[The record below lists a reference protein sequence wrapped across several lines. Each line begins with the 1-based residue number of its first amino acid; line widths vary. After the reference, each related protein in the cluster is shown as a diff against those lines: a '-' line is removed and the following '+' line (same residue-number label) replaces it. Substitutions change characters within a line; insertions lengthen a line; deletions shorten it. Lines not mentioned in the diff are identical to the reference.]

1 MEHIPENISKDII
14 HITVLTT
21 LKMELLITA
30 IAAETALETAL
41 ETDLY
46 RYTCLSIRSGKK
58 YVNVLHNKKTQ
69 RNIVFHKT
77 KEGVIFTP
85 YVLNDSIALGPIEP
99 WRKKEEYL
107 NEQVL
112 DDENNQIL
120 NQLTED
126 SNPILIEYILKK
138 E

>member
-1 MEHIPENISKDII
+1 MS
-14 HITVLTT
+14 ITW
-21 LKMELLITA
+21 KPI
-30 IAAETALETAL
+30 
-41 ETDLY
+41 
-46 RYTCLSIRSGKK
+46 YTVILVSLSDPAK

>member
-1 MEHIPENISKDII
+1 MF
-14 HITVLTT
+14 
-21 LKMELLITA
+21 
-30 IAAETALETAL
+30 
-41 ETDLY
+41 
-46 RYTCLSIRSGKK
+46 YTI
-58 YVNVLHNKKTQ
+58 KKTQ

-85 YVLNDSIALGPIEP
+85 YVLNDSHCSRSHRTLE
-99 WRKKEEYL
+99 KKEEYL

>member
-1 MEHIPENISKDII
+1 MIPEYDRNNRKDYFAIQ
-14 HITVLTT
+14 
-21 LKMELLITA
+21 ELLPYTHVNN
-30 IAAETALETAL
+30 L

-58 YVNVLHNKKTQ
+58 YVNVLHNK
-69 RNIVFHKT
+69 KT

>member
-1 MEHIPENISKDII
+1 M
-14 HITVLTT
+14 
-21 LKMELLITA
+21 
-30 IAAETALETAL
+30 
-41 ETDLY
+41 
-46 RYTCLSIRSGKK
+46 
-58 YVNVLHNKKTQ
+58 
-69 RNIVFHKT
+69 
-77 KEGVIFTP
+77 
-85 YVLNDSIALGPIEP
+85 
-99 WRKKEEYL
+99 RKKEEYL